1 MQNDIFLNIHH
12 IIAAAWRRRYTIAM
26 PIMIMPVIAVLVGV
40 MAQKTYQNHTTLL
53 VQETSRM
60 NPFLE
65 DFSVSTQLKERMTAL
80 KALLHSRH
88 VLSSVID
95 EINSNTADK
104 PSTEAEI
111 ARLSSKLS
119 VQLIGSDMVKI
130 AYKDSNPSEMK
141 RTLEI
146 VSKHFLTKLLAP
158 EKSSIGASEDFL
170 KSQLERHHL
179 ALIAAENKLS
189 AFKSENVD
197 RLPEQYQ
204 YNVKTLREL
213 GALKQEKLA
222 SLAGAKAALN
232 SLSTQLL
239 KTNPMISSVEETI
252 MTRSA
257 QLAILKSKYT
267 DSHSKVITLTKELK
281 RLESQRDKILQET
294 KSLAN
299 TDIEKLWQL
308 ATNLTDQHEGS
319 TQRPLLV
326 SQLEAIEQAKSRHQQ
341 LEQELAHVTTRV
353 AQLKAN
359 LEEFGPTEQQLTEL
373 QRDIVTNKQ
382 VYNDLLKRYEM
393 AKVTGALGRFEE
405 NERIKIIDR
414 PFIPVTSMTPP
425 LTIYLIAGIF
435 GGLALGLCAAF
446 ILEISNTKI
455 VKREVVESIIGVPVI
470 TRLPRFEPA
479 HNVGALKAIPRAST
493 DTDLIGE

>member
-1 MQNDIFLNIHH
+1 MQNDIFLNLHH
-12 IIAAAWRRRYTIAM
+12 IIAAGWRRRYTIVL
-26 PIMIMPVIAVLVGV
+26 PIIIMPFIAALVGV
-40 MAQKTYQNHTTLL
+40 MSQKTYQNHTTLL

-95 EINSNTADK
+95 EINGDISDK
-104 PSTEAEI
+104 PTTEADI

-141 RTLEI
+141 RTLEV
-146 VSKHFLTKLLAP
+146 VSKHFLNKLLAP

-213 GALKQEKLA
+213 GALREEKLA
-222 SLAGAKAALN
+222 SLAGAKAALK

-252 MTRSA
+252 MARTA

-281 RLESQRDKILQET
+281 RLESQRDSILKET
-294 KSLAN
+294 NSLAN

-308 ATNLTDQHEGS
+308 ATNLTDQYEGGI
-319 TQRPLLV
+319 QRPLLV
-326 SQLEAIEQAKSRHQQ
+326 SQLEAIEQAKSRYQQ
-341 LEQELAHVTTRV
+341 LEQELVHVTARV
-353 AQLKAN
+353 DQLKAN
-359 LEEFGPTEQQLTEL
+359 LEQFGATEQQLTEL
-373 QRDIVTNKQ
+373 QRDIATNKQ

-405 NERIKIIDR
+405 SERIKIIDR
-414 PFIPVTSMTPP
+414 PFVPVTPMTPP
-425 LTIYLIAGIF
+425 LSIYLIAGIL
-435 GGLALGLCAAF
+435 GGLAIGLCAAF
-446 ILEISNTKI
+446 LLEISNTKI
-455 VKREVVESIIGVPVI
+455 VKREIVENIVGVPVI
-470 TRLPRFEPA
+470 TRLPRFEFA
-479 HNVGALKAIPRAST
+479 HQTGSQNAIAQAPVDRE
-493 DTDLIGE
+493 L